1 VKKAGV
7 AVILWY
13 PYGRDYTVST
23 LSVLIPLYNEEEFIG
38 TLLERVI
45 AAPLPDG
52 LRREIIVVD
61 DGSSDDSAKIVAE
74 FADKCPAMIQLI
86 QVKPNQG
93 KGAAIRTA
101 IEHANGEY
109 CLIQDAD
116 LEYNP
121 AEYSE
126 LLAPLVD
133 GIADVV
139 FGSRFVNAGR
149 RRVLYYWHSVANHI
163 LTTMCNVVADLNLTD
178 METCYKAF
186 RTSLLK
192 TIPIRSS
199 RFGIEPELTIKAARR
214 GARIYEVPV
223 SYEGRTYEDGKK
235 IRLKDAFAAISVI
248 IRFSLIADLYKDP
261 GAEILDSFASA
272 PRFNRWMADTI
283 RPFLGQRV
291 LEIGAGVGNLTRH
304 LARKRKRYVATDI
317 DWEHLVRLRNGL
329 LHRPVLET
337 AQCDLANPRDFL
349 PFAESMDTVVCLNVL
364 EHLEDDAGALRNI
377 YSALDGGGRAI
388 ILVPCGPELF
398 GQMDVVL
405 GHFRRYRKEQLKQR
419 LEEAGFRVEQI
430 LEFNRASRP
439 GWLLN
444 ARVLRRSTIGRVQ
457 LKSFDRLVWL
467 WRRIDRLLPWGPT
480 SIIAIARKEDPST

>member
-1 VKKAGV
+1 M
-7 AVILWY
+7 
-13 PYGRDYTVST
+13 
-23 LSVLIPLYNEEEFIG
+23 
-38 TLLERVI
+38 I
-45 AAPLPDG
+45 AAPLPG
-52 LRREIIVVD
+52 GIKKEIIVVD
-61 DGSSDDSAKIVAE
+61 DGSTDESATIVAGV
-74 FADKCPAMIQLI
+74 ADKYPGIIQLI
-86 QVKPNQG
+86 RVNQNRG

-121 AEYSE
+121 AEYAE
-126 LLAPLVD
+126 LLAPLID

-139 FGSRFVNAGR
+139 FGSRFVNSGR

-163 LTTMCNVVADLNLTD
+163 LTTMCNLVADLNLTD

-186 RTSLLK
+186 RTSLIK

-214 GARIYEVPV
+214 RARIYEVPV

-235 IRLKDAFAAISVI
+235 IGFKDAFAAIGVI
-248 IRFSLIADLYKDP
+248 IRFSLVGDLYKDP
-261 GAEILDSFASA
+261 GSEILDSFASA

-283 RPFLGQRV
+283 RPFLGERI

-304 LARKRKRYVATDI
+304 LARKCKRYVATDI
-317 DWEHLVRLRNGL
+317 DGEHLVRLRNGL
-329 LHRPVLET
+329 LHRPILET
-337 AQCDLANPRDFL
+337 ACCDLANPSDFL
-349 PFAESMDTVVCLNVL
+349 PFAGSMDTVVCLNVL
-364 EHLEDDAGALRNI
+364 EHLEDDAGCLRNI
-377 YSALDGGGRAI
+377 HSALNGGGRAI

-405 GHFRRYRKEQLKQR
+405 GHFRRYRKGQLRQR
-419 LEEAGFRVEQI
+419 LEEAGFRVEEI
-430 LEFNRASRP
+430 LEFNRVSRP

-444 ARVLRRSTIGRVQ
+444 SRVLKRPTIGRFQ
-457 LKSFDRLVWL
+457 LKAFDRLVWL
-467 WRRIDRLLPWGPT
+467 WRRIDHLLPWGPT
-480 SIIAIARKEDPST
+480 SIIAIALKRDPSG